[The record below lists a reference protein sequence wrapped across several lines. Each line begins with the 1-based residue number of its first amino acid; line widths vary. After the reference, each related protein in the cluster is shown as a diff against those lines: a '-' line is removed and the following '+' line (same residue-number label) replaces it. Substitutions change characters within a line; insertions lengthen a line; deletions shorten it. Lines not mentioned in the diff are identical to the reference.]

1 MIVHLALRRR
11 AKGPS
16 ARNQR
21 PHHRQVPAAA
31 AAAAAAV
38 VHHEKKAMLRRKRL
52 ALRISLTKRRNKI
65 RKPYEVSLQD
75 FFPINNVYSIIYC
88 CNTVHILNNSK
99 LSMTFGC
106 DKKIR

>member
-11 AKGPS
+11 AKVPS
-16 ARNQR
+16 VRNQR

-31 AAAAAAV
+31 AV
-38 VHHEKKAMLRRKRL
+38 VHHEKKAMLRKKHL
-52 ALRISLTKRRNKI
+52 VLRISLTKRRNKI